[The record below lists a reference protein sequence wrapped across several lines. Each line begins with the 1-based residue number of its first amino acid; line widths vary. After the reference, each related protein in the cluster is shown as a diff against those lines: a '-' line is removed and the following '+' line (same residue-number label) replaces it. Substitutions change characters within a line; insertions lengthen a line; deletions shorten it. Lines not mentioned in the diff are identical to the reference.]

1 MTRAR
6 RAGSRFCLLL
16 LVWLGVFAFAGCRTS
31 VFEPPAF
38 VVRSKN
44 PPEAPDH
51 DLDGLSDS
59 FENEIAERFRPVL
72 HKHGADRQKGLYS
85 IDLLLDGRADLR
97 VERRETIF
105 DPPMP
110 GKRAGGGI
118 SFDKPEKP
126 RILAVVA
133 RSKKWRLSAA
143 PAGRPADLRKAGVE
157 TGMDAIRRDDGI
169 GTVYCPF
176 RWDYD
181 SFRRSDLDPDE
192 WLIDIDDALTF
203 GCHAGAPEGRRPL
216 YYHLYPEAGR
226 LYLQYWYF
234 FTMND
239 NRAESTNHVWHE
251 GDWEHVAIE
260 LVESGGAYVPRSVDF
275 YVHQCGFVRAAE
287 DCWWSETPRTT
298 YEGLKKGFDTRHTH
312 LHIWLAANAHGSY
325 NRYEPVYDLEV
336 RAFFGTQLERWT
348 DNLDYD
354 PSGRDEYFPYD
365 VLDNMGEAE
374 ERNGIVLPKGS
385 SPSWIAF
392 QGRFGEYWQSPFVAT
407 PSPGPLASREAF
419 YSFHEL
425 KEGGRWGPRTR
436 NHVLYR
442 FILSWTPDRPDGD

>member
-1 MTRAR
+1 MFDAR
-6 RAGSRFCLLL
+6 REG
-16 LVWLGVFAFAGCRTS
+16 
-31 VFEPPAF
+31 PPG
-38 VVRSKN
+38 
-44 PPEAPDH
+44 APDH
-51 DLDGLSDS
+51 DGDGLSDS

-72 HKHGADRQKGLYS
+72 HKHGHDRQQGLYN
-85 IDLLLDGRADLR
+85 IDLLLDGRADLC
-97 VERRETIF
+97 VERRETVF
-105 DPPMP
+105 DPPLP
-110 GKRAGGGI
+110 EIAADGGK
-118 SFDKPEKP
+118 SFEKP
-126 RILAVVA
+126 GRPRVPAAVI

-143 PAGRPADLRKAGVE
+143 WDGRPADLRKTGVE
-157 TGMDAIRRDDGI
+157 TGVDAIRRAG
-169 GTVYCPF
+169 GTVYRAF
-176 RWDYD
+176 RWEYD
-181 SFRRSDLDPDE
+181 SFRRSDLGPDE
-192 WLIDIDDALTF
+192 WLIDIDDELTF
-203 GCHAGAPEGRRPL
+203 GGHSGAPEGRRPL
-216 YYHLYPEAGR
+216 YYHLYPAAGR

-260 LVESGGAYVPRSVDF
+260 LVASGGRFVPRSVNF
-275 YVHQCGFVRAAE
+275 FVHQCGFVRNAA

-298 YEGLKKGFDTRHTH
+298 YEGLRKGFDPRHTH
-312 LHIWLAANAHGSY
+312 LHVWLAANAHGSY

-336 RAFFGTQLERWT
+336 RALFGTLLERWT

-354 PSGRDEYFPYD
+354 PAGRDEYFPYD

-374 ERNGIVLPKGS
+374 ERNGIVLPRGS

-419 YSFHEL
+419 YSFHEP
-425 KEGGRWGPRTR
+425 EEDGRWGPRTR

-442 FILSWTPDRPDGD
+442 LILSWIPDRPDGD